1 MHVRS
6 QASVVGKIP
15 AGVIGIVIDHDWI
28 GIPKPVAHIGQI
40 KRSNAEIP
48 VVEKEP
54 VGSAACKAVG
64 MAASDA
70 AGEMTVLPGMSE
82 TEPGIVA
89 GGVPHPLIVLV
100 NMGRLGVPGLISE
113 IALLLTTLLVLVEAA
128 TLLVLGGFAAL
139 LVLGGFATLLVLG
152 RFAALLVLIDAATLL
167 VLGGFATLLVLGGF
181 AALLVLIEAATLLVL
196 GGFATLLVLGGFAT
210 LLVLDIAA
218 TLLVLGGGSLMIF
231 RAMGRNVAR
240 STEAATLSSAV
251 AAMLSA
257 VCAAVFIA
265 LGVRNK
271 GNKRNGGY
279 ACK

>member
-100 NMGRLGVPGLISE
+100 NMGRFGVPGLISE
-113 IALLLTTLLVLVEAA
+113 IALLLT
-128 TLLVLGGFAAL
+128 
-139 LVLGGFATLLVLG
+139 
-152 RFAALLVLIDAATLL
+152 TLL

>member
-6 QASVVGKIP
+6 QASIVGKIP

-100 NMGRLGVPGLISE
+100 NRGRLGVPGLISE

-128 TLLVLGGFAAL
+128 TLLVLGGFA
-139 LVLGGFATLLVLG
+139 T
-152 RFAALLVLIDAATLL
+152 
-167 VLGGFATLLVLGGF
+167 
-181 AALLVLIEAATLLVL
+181 LLVLIEAATLLVL

>member
-6 QASVVGKIP
+6 QASIVGKIP

-100 NMGRLGVPGLISE
+100 NMGRFGVPGLISE

-128 TLLVLGGFAAL
+128 KL

-152 RFAALLVLIDAATLL
+152 R
-167 VLGGFATLLVLGGF
+167 F

>member
-100 NMGRLGVPGLISE
+100 NMGRFGVPGLISE
-113 IALLLTTLLVLVEAA
+113 IALLLTTLLVLGVFATLLVLVEAA

-139 LVLGGFATLLVLG
+139 LVLGRFTTLLVLG
-152 RFAALLVLIDAATLL
+152 R
-167 VLGGFATLLVLGGF
+167 F

-265 LGVRNK
+265 LGIRNK

>member
-113 IALLLTTLLVLVEAA
+113 IALLLTTLLVL
-128 TLLVLGGFAAL
+128 
-139 LVLGGFATLLVLG
+139 
-152 RFAALLVLIDAATLL
+152 
-167 VLGGFATLLVLGGF
+167 GGF